1 MPVTSVCVPLPF
13 QLPICPPPSSLWPSL
28 GQNQIHLFL
37 AEQHLLRPAR
47 DHLEAKMPAPEVTPD
62 ELPNDQGRGYNHVC
76 QLRATVSHGN
86 LIIALEWRKGED
98 WCGLGGEEQEATTLG
113 LGHVYKPAGTHS

>member
-1 MPVTSVCVPLPF
+1 
-13 QLPICPPPSSLWPSL
+13 
-28 GQNQIHLFL
+28 
-37 AEQHLLRPAR
+37 
-47 DHLEAKMPAPEVTPD
+47 MPAPEVTPD